1 MDIPNLF
8 PIFAK
13 DLRNKIMTKNQILK
27 IIKEKVDA
35 KPNNLFKI
43 RRKIIANVQVGYFG
57 TFVERRIEKVQK
69 YGNSVIFIDENSAIR
84 NINILDSDTLLKI
97 LWEIL
102 NPSEKKEV
110 ALAEFE
116 KSHGLNC

>member
-1 MDIPNLF
+1 
-8 PIFAK
+8 
-13 DLRNKIMTKNQILK
+13 MTKNQILK
-27 IIKEKVDA
+27 KIKEKVDE
-35 KPNNLFKI
+35 KSNNLFKI

-57 TFVERRIEKVQK
+57 TFVERRIKKVQK
-69 YGNSVIFIDENSAIR
+69 NGNSVIFIDENSAIR
-84 NINILDSDTLLKI
+84 NINTLDSDTLLKI

-116 KSHGLNC
+116 KSHGLS

>member
-27 IIKEKVDA
+27 KIKEKVDE
-35 KPNNLFKI
+35 KSNNLFKI

-57 TFVERRIEKVQK
+57 TFVERRIKKVQK
-69 YGNSVIFIDENSAIR
+69 NGNSVIFIDENSAIR
-84 NINILDSDTLLKI
+84 NINTLDSDTLLKI

-116 KSHGLNC
+116 KSHGLS

>member
-1 MDIPNLF
+1 
-8 PIFAK
+8 
-13 DLRNKIMTKNQILK
+13 MTKNDILK
-27 IIKEKVDA
+27 KIKEKVDA
-35 KPNNLFKI
+35 KSNNLFKI
-43 RRKIIANVQVGYFG
+43 RTRIVANVQIGHFG
-57 TFVERRIEKVQK
+57 TSVERRIEKVQK

>member
-1 MDIPNLF
+1 
-8 PIFAK
+8 
-13 DLRNKIMTKNQILK
+13 MTKNQILK
-27 IIKEKVDA
+27 KIKEKVDE
-35 KPNNLFKI
+35 KSNNLFKI

-57 TFVERRIEKVQK
+57 TFVERRIKKVQK
-69 YGNSVIFIDENSAIR
+69 NGNSVIFIDENSAIR
-84 NINILDSDTLLKI
+84 NINTLDSDTLLKI

>member
-1 MDIPNLF
+1 
-8 PIFAK
+8 
-13 DLRNKIMTKNQILK
+13 MTKNQILK

>member
-1 MDIPNLF
+1 
-8 PIFAK
+8 
-13 DLRNKIMTKNQILK
+13 MTKNEILK
-27 IIKEKVDA
+27 KIKEKVDA
-35 KPNNLFKI
+35 KSNNLFKI
-43 RRKIIANVQVGYFG
+43 RGRIVANVQIGHFG
-57 TFVERRIEKVQK
+57 TSVVRRIEKVQK